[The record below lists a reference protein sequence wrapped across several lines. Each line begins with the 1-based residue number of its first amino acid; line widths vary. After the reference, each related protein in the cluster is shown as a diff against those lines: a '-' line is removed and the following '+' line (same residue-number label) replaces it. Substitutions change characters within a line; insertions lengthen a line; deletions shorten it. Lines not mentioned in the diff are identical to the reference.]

1 VFRAGLSRYNGN
13 MRLALKLHPDSTS
26 AAASSVEVEIVRP
39 SESALLLLYVVI
51 GKTSGLRLPSII
63 TPARADEL
71 WRHTCFEAFLSVPSH
86 TGYYEFN
93 FSPSTQWAAYRFSG
107 YRSGM
112 QIASYIDA
120 PRIEVSSSPDSYTL
134 QAALDLD
141 TANVLKGAP
150 WRLGLSAVIEE
161 TSGNKSYWALAHAPG
176 KPDFHRADCF
186 THEFS

>member
-1 VFRAGLSRYNGN
+1 

-26 AAASSVEVEIVRP
+26 AAASSVEVEVTRP
-39 SESALLLLYVVI
+39 RDGALTLSYVVI
-51 GKTSGLRLPSII
+51 GKISAIRMPSVVA
-63 TPARADEL
+63 PARADGL
-71 WRHTCFEAFLSVPSH
+71 WQHTCFEVFLAVRPNA
-86 TGYYEFN
+86 GYYEFN

-112 QIASYIDA
+112 QVASEIAAPTVELSSRPGSY
-120 PRIEVSSSPDSYTL
+120 SL

-141 TANVLKGAP
+141 WANMPRDAR

-161 TSGNKSYWALAHAPG
+161 TNGNKSYWALAHRPG
-176 KPDFHRADCF
+176 KPDFHNNDCF

>member
-1 VFRAGLSRYNGN
+1 LGRYNDG

-26 AAASSVEVEIVRP
+26 AAASSIEVEIAHP
-39 SESALLLLYVVI
+39 LGHALSLTYVVL
-51 GKTSGLRLPSII
+51 GKISDLRLPSFAAPDR
-63 TPARADEL
+63 TDGL
-71 WRHTCFEAFLSVPSH
+71 WQRTCFEAFLAISSDA
-86 TGYYEFN
+86 GYCEFN
-93 FSPSTQWAAYRFSG
+93 FSPSTQWAAYRFSS

-112 QIASYIDA
+112 QVASEIDA

-134 QAALDLD
+134 RSTLNLGRSNEPRD
-141 TANVLKGAP
+141 VY

-161 TSGNKSYWALAHAPG
+161 TNGNKSYWALAHAPG